1 MALIFP
7 YQHPPMKQTVIGL
20 SGHIDHGKT
29 ALVKALT
36 GVNTDSLTEEQKRG
50 MTIDIGFAFLN
61 ENITLIDVPGH
72 EKFVKNMMAGVSA
85 VDVALLVVAADD
97 GVMPQTREHFEIL
110 NLLDIPLGIVAINKI
125 DLADKDWLELV
136 ELDIGELL
144 QGSFMEDAPIL
155 KVSAET
161 GDGVDQ
167 LKTTL
172 LDLCKKVPDKQD
184 RGIFRLHVDRVF
196 SMKGYGTVVTGTVNS
211 GSLKIGDTV
220 ELLPGSVKSKV
231 RGLQSHGEEVQQVET
246 GDRAAINLQGVEIKQ
261 IERGSQIAEI
271 GYLQSLN
278 QMGVTLLLLGSA
290 QKPITQNQRIRI
302 HLGTQEVMARVA
314 LADGKSLQPGDD
326 CPALLRLEQ
335 PMVAARGDKFIIR
348 SFSPVIT
355 IGGGEV
361 MEVLIEEKWKI
372 VKEKLQN
379 LYESPKSDQLIHLVQ
394 EEGAKPITP
403 EELQYRIGI
412 SKEQINAIVGEK
424 EELFWLTHKQG
435 KWLLTQN
442 QWNELKNSIHNF
454 LKKYHAK
461 NPLNAGAQKE
471 EVRQHLNCE
480 NSILEALLQSMLDDK
495 SISKK
500 GELFLNPNFSITLS
514 SEDDSL
520 QNSILNQLDQEG
532 FTSSTLAQ
540 LSLKT
545 GNSKEKLMQ
554 VLNVAE
560 QQGKLLRIDGKLMF
574 TQKNFIILREKVNQ
588 FFSNHPEMSVS
599 EFKELAHTSRK
610 YAVPL
615 LEYFDK
621 KKITYR
627 EGNIR
632 KLVR

>member
-1 MALIFP
+1 
-7 YQHPPMKQTVIGL
+7 MKQTVIGL

-50 MTIDIGFAFLN
+50 MTIDIGFAFLDK
-61 ENITLIDVPGH
+61 NITLIDVPGH

-278 QMGVTLLLLGSA
+278 QMGVPLLLLGSA

-314 LADGKSLQPGDD
+314 LTDGKTLQPGDD

-361 MEVLIEEKWKI
+361 MDVLIEEKWKI

-403 EELQYRIGI
+403 EKLQYRIGI
-412 SKEQINAIVGEK
+412 SKEQINAIVEEK

-471 EVRQHLNCE
+471 EIRQHLNCE
-480 NSILEALLQSMLDDK
+480 NSILEALLQSMLDEK
-495 SISKK
+495 SISQK

-588 FFSNHPEMSVS
+588 FFSNHPEMSVL

-621 KKITYR
+621 QKITYR
-627 EGNIR
+627 EGNTR

>member
-1 MALIFP
+1 
-7 YQHPPMKQTVIGL
+7 MKQTVIGL

-50 MTIDIGFAFLN
+50 MTIDIGFAFLD

-97 GVMPQTREHFEIL
+97 GVMPQTLEHFEIL

-161 GDGVDQ
+161 GDGVTQ

-196 SMKGYGTVVTGTVNS
+196 SMKGYGTVVTGTVSS

-220 ELLPGSVKSKV
+220 ELLPGSVKSKA
-231 RGLQSHGEEVQQVET
+231 RGLQSHGEEVQKVET

-290 QKPITQNQRIRI
+290 KKPITQNQRIRI

-314 LADGKSLQPGDD
+314 LIDGKTLQPGDD

-403 EELQYRIGI
+403 EKLQYRIGI
-412 SKEQINAIVGEK
+412 SKEQINAIVEEK

-471 EVRQHLNCE
+471 EIRQHLNCE

-495 SISKK
+495 SISQK
-500 GELFLNPNFSITLS
+500 GELFLNLNFSITLS

-520 QNSILNQLDQEG
+520 QNSILNQLDLEG

>member
-1 MALIFP
+1 
-7 YQHPPMKQTVIGL
+7 MKQTVIGL

-50 MTIDIGFAFLN
+50 MTIDIGFAFLD

-172 LDLCKKVPDKQD
+172 LDLCKKVPDKQN

-314 LADGKSLQPGDD
+314 LADGNTLLPGDD

-379 LYESPKSDQLIHLVQ
+379 LYDSPKSDQLIHLVQ

-403 EELQYRIGI
+403 EKLQYRIGI
-412 SKEQINAIVGEK
+412 SKEQINAIVEEK

-471 EVRQHLNCE
+471 EIRQHLSCE

-495 SISKK
+495 SISQK

-520 QNSILNQLDQEG
+520 QNSVLNQLDQEG

-588 FFSNHPEMSVS
+588 FFSNHPEMSVL

-621 KKITYR
+621 QKITYR
-627 EGNIR
+627 EGNTR

>member
-1 MALIFP
+1 
-7 YQHPPMKQTVIGL
+7 MKQTVIGL

-36 GVNTDSLTEEQKRG
+36 GVNTDNLTEEQKRG

-97 GVMPQTREHFEIL
+97 GVMPQTRKHFEIL

-314 LADGKSLQPGDD
+314 LTDGKTLQPGDD

-372 VKEKLQN
+372 VKEKLHN

-403 EELQYRIGI
+403 EKLQYRIGI
-412 SKEQINAIVGEK
+412 SKEQINAIVEEK

-471 EVRQHLNCE
+471 EIRQHLNCE

-495 SISKK
+495 SISQK

-560 QQGKLLRIDGKLMF
+560 QQGKLLRIDGNLMF

>member
-1 MALIFP
+1 
-7 YQHPPMKQTVIGL
+7 MKQTVIGL

-50 MTIDIGFAFLN
+50 MTIDIGFAFLD

-72 EKFVKNMMAGVSA
+72 EKFVKNMMVGVSA

-211 GSLKIGDTV
+211 GSLKIRDTV
-220 ELLPGSVKSKV
+220 ELLPGSVKSRV

-246 GDRAAINLQGVEIKQ
+246 GDRAAINLQRVEIKQ

-314 LADGKSLQPGDD
+314 LTDGKTLQPGDD

-403 EELQYRIGI
+403 EKLQYRIGI
-412 SKEQINAIVGEK
+412 SKEQINAIVEEK

-471 EVRQHLNCE
+471 EIRQHLSCE

-495 SISKK
+495 SISQK

-632 KLVR
+632 KLVG

>member
-1 MALIFP
+1 
-7 YQHPPMKQTVIGL
+7 MKQTVIGL

-50 MTIDIGFAFLN
+50 MTIDIGFAFLD

-278 QMGVTLLLLGSA
+278 QMGVTLLLLDSA

-314 LADGKSLQPGDD
+314 LTDGKTLQPGDD

-403 EELQYRIGI
+403 EKLQYRIGI
-412 SKEQINAIVGEK
+412 SKEQINAIVEEK

-471 EVRQHLNCE
+471 EIRQHLNCE
-480 NSILEALLQSMLDDK
+480 NSILEALLQSMLNDK
-495 SISKK
+495 SISQK

>member
-1 MALIFP
+1 
-7 YQHPPMKQTVIGL
+7 MKQTVIGL

-50 MTIDIGFAFLN
+50 MTIDIGFAFLD

-314 LADGKSLQPGDD
+314 LTDGKTLQPGDD

-394 EEGAKPITP
+394 MEGTKPITP
-403 EELQYRIGI
+403 EKLQYRIGI
-412 SKEQINAIVGEK
+412 SKEQINAIVEEK

-471 EVRQHLNCE
+471 EIRQHLNCE

-495 SISKK
+495 SISQK

>member
-1 MALIFP
+1 
-7 YQHPPMKQTVIGL
+7 MKQTVIGL

-314 LADGKSLQPGDD
+314 LTDGKTLQPGDD

-403 EELQYRIGI
+403 EKLQYRIGI
-412 SKEQINAIVGEK
+412 SKEQINSIVEEK

-471 EVRQHLNCE
+471 EIRQHLNCE

-495 SISKK
+495 SISQK

>member
-1 MALIFP
+1 
-7 YQHPPMKQTVIGL
+7 MKQTVIGL

-50 MTIDIGFAFLN
+50 MTIDIGFAFLD

-167 LKTTL
+167 LKSAL
-172 LDLCKKVPDKQD
+172 LDICKKVPDKQD

-211 GSLKIGDTV
+211 GSLKIRDTV
-220 ELLPGSVKSKV
+220 ELLPGSVKSRV

-278 QMGVTLLLLGSA
+278 QMGVTLQLLGSA

-314 LADGKSLQPGDD
+314 LTDGKTLQPGNE

-379 LYESPKSDQLIHLVQ
+379 LYDSPKSDQLIHLVQ
-394 EEGAKPITP
+394 EEGARPITP
-403 EELQYRIGI
+403 EKLQYRIGI
-412 SKEQINAIVGEK
+412 SKEQINAIVEEK

-442 QWNELKNSIHNF
+442 QWNELKNRVHNF

-471 EVRQHLNCE
+471 EIRQHLSCE
-480 NSILEALLQSMLDDK
+480 NSILEALLQSMSDDK
-495 SISKK
+495 SISQK

-574 TQKNFIILREKVNQ
+574 TQKNFIILREKVKQ

>member
-1 MALIFP
+1 
-7 YQHPPMKQTVIGL
+7 MKQTVIGL

-50 MTIDIGFAFLN
+50 MTIDIGFAFLD

-314 LADGKSLQPGDD
+314 LTDGKTLQPGDD

-361 MEVLIEEKWKI
+361 MEVLIEEKWNI

-403 EELQYRIGI
+403 EKLQYRIGI
-412 SKEQINAIVGEK
+412 SKEQINAIVEEK

-454 LKKYHAK
+454 LKKYHAI

-471 EVRQHLNCE
+471 EIRQHLSCE
-480 NSILEALLQSMLDDK
+480 NSILEALLQSMLNDK
-495 SISKK
+495 SISQK

>member
-1 MALIFP
+1 
-7 YQHPPMKQTVIGL
+7 MKQTVIGL

-50 MTIDIGFAFLN
+50 MTIDIGFAFLD

-314 LADGKSLQPGDD
+314 LTDGKTLRPGDD

-403 EELQYRIGI
+403 EKLQYRIGI
-412 SKEQINAIVGEK
+412 SKEQINAIVEEK

-471 EVRQHLNCE
+471 EIRQHLNCE

-495 SISKK
+495 SISQK

>member
-1 MALIFP
+1 
-7 YQHPPMKQTVIGL
+7 MKQTVIGL

-50 MTIDIGFAFLN
+50 MTIDIGFAFLD

-314 LADGKSLQPGDD
+314 LTDGKTLQPGDD

-379 LYESPKSDQLIHLVQ
+379 LYDSPKSDQLIHLVQ

-403 EELQYRIGI
+403 EKLQYRIGI
-412 SKEQINAIVGEK
+412 SKEQINAIVEEK

-471 EVRQHLNCE
+471 EIRQHLSCE

-495 SISKK
+495 SISQK

-627 EGNIR
+627 EGNTR

>member
-1 MALIFP
+1 
-7 YQHPPMKQTVIGL
+7 MKQTVIGL

-50 MTIDIGFAFLN
+50 MTIDIGFAFLD

-211 GSLKIGDTV
+211 GSLKIGDTE

-314 LADGKSLQPGDD
+314 LTDGKTLQPGDD

-412 SKEQINAIVGEK
+412 SKEQINAIVEEK

-471 EVRQHLNCE
+471 EIRQHLNCE
-480 NSILEALLQSMLDDK
+480 NSILEALLQSMLDEK
-495 SISKK
+495 SISQK

>member
-1 MALIFP
+1 
-7 YQHPPMKQTVIGL
+7 MKQTVIGL

-50 MTIDIGFAFLN
+50 MTIDIGFAFLD

-261 IERGSQIAEI
+261 IERGSQIAAI

-314 LADGKSLQPGDD
+314 LTDGKTLQPGDD

-403 EELQYRIGI
+403 EKLQYRIGI
-412 SKEQINAIVGEK
+412 SKEQINAIVEEK

-471 EVRQHLNCE
+471 EIRQHLSCE

-495 SISKK
+495 SISQK

-588 FFSNHPEMSVS
+588 FFSNHPEMSVL

>member
-1 MALIFP
+1 
-7 YQHPPMKQTVIGL
+7 MKQTVIGL

-50 MTIDIGFAFLN
+50 MTIDIGFAFLD

-172 LDLCKKVPDKQD
+172 LELCKKVPDKQD

-314 LADGKSLQPGDD
+314 LTDGKTLQPGDD

-379 LYESPKSDQLIHLVQ
+379 LYDSPKSDQLIHLVQ

-403 EELQYRIGI
+403 EKLQYRIGI
-412 SKEQINAIVGEK
+412 SKEQINAIVEEK

-471 EVRQHLNCE
+471 EIRQHLSCE

-495 SISKK
+495 SISQK

>member
-1 MALIFP
+1 
-7 YQHPPMKQTVIGL
+7 MKQTVIGL

-50 MTIDIGFAFLN
+50 MTIDIGFAFLD

-314 LADGKSLQPGDD
+314 LTDGKTLQPGDD

-403 EELQYRIGI
+403 EKLQYRIGI
-412 SKEQINAIVGEK
+412 SKEQINAIVEEK

-454 LKKYHAK
+454 IKKYHAK

-471 EVRQHLNCE
+471 KIRQHLNCE

-495 SISKK
+495 SISQK

-514 SEDDSL
+514 SKDDSL
-520 QNSILNQLDQEG
+520 QHSILNQLDQEG

>member
-1 MALIFP
+1 
-7 YQHPPMKQTVIGL
+7 MKQTVIGL

-36 GVNTDSLTEEQKRG
+36 GVNTDSLKEEQKRG

-246 GDRAAINLQGVEIKQ
+246 GDRAAINLQGVGIKQ

-314 LADGKSLQPGDD
+314 LTDGKTLQPGDD

-403 EELQYRIGI
+403 EKLQYRIGI
-412 SKEQINAIVGEK
+412 SKEQINAIVEEK

-471 EVRQHLNCE
+471 EIRQHLSCE

-495 SISKK
+495 SISQK

>member
-1 MALIFP
+1 
-7 YQHPPMKQTVIGL
+7 MKQTVIGL

-50 MTIDIGFAFLN
+50 MTIDIGFAFLD

-72 EKFVKNMMAGVSA
+72 EKFVKNMMAGVSGI
-85 VDVALLVVAADD
+85 DVALLVIAADD
-97 GVMPQTREHFEIL
+97 GIMPQTREHFEIL
-110 NLLDIPLGIVAINKI
+110 NLLDISLGVVAINKI
-125 DLADKDWLELV
+125 DLADDDWLELI
-136 ELDIGELL
+136 ELDISELIH
-144 QGSFMEDAPIL
+144 GSFMEKAPIV

-161 GDGVDQ
+161 GVGVEH
-167 LKTTL
+167 LKATL
-172 LDLCKKVPDKQD
+172 LELCEKVPEKQD

-211 GSLKIGDTV
+211 GTLKVGDSV
-220 ELLPGSVKSKV
+220 ELLPGMVKSRV
-231 RGLQSHGEEVQQVET
+231 RGLQSHGEEVQKVET

-261 IERGSQIAEI
+261 IDRGSQIAEI
-271 GYLQSLN
+271 GYLQSIN
-278 QMGVTLLLLGSA
+278 QMGVTLQLLGSA
-290 QKPITQNQRIRI
+290 QKPIVQNQRVRI

-314 LADGKSLQPGDD
+314 LTAGKTLQPGKE
-326 CPALLRLEQ
+326 CPALLRLEH

-348 SFSPVIT
+348 SYSPVIT

-361 MEVLIEEKWKI
+361 MEVLIEEKWKV

-379 LYESPKSDQLIHLVQ
+379 LYDSPKSNQLIQLVQ
-394 EEGAKPITP
+394 GEGAKPITLDK
-403 EELQYRIGI
+403 LQYRLGI
-412 SKEQINAIVGEK
+412 SKEQINSLVEAR

-435 KWLLTQN
+435 KWLITHN
-442 QWNELKNSIHNF
+442 QWDTLKNSITDY
-454 LKKYHAK
+454 LKKYHLI

-471 EVRQHLNCE
+471 KIRQHLECE
-480 NSILEALLQSMLDDK
+480 DSILEALLSTMMKTNLITQ
-495 SISKK
+495 K
-500 GELFLNPNFSITLS
+500 GELYLDPEFSITLS
-514 SEDDSL
+514 NEDDLL
-520 QNSILNQLDQEG
+520 QNSVLIQLEQEG

-545 GNSKEKLMQ
+545 GNSKEKLMK
-554 VLNVAE
+554 VINVAE
-560 QQGKLLRIDGKLMF
+560 QQGKLLRIDGNLMF
-574 TQKNFIILREKVNQ
+574 TQTNFTKLKEKVAQ
-588 FFSNHPEMSVS
+588 HFSNHSEMSVS

-627 EGNIR
+627 EGNAR

>member
-1 MALIFP
+1 
-7 YQHPPMKQTVIGL
+7 MKQTVIGL

-50 MTIDIGFAFLN
+50 MTIDIGFAFLD

-314 LADGKSLQPGDD
+314 LTDGKTLQPGDD

-348 SFSPVIT
+348 SFSPIIT

-403 EELQYRIGI
+403 EKLQYRIGI
-412 SKEQINAIVGEK
+412 SKEQINAIVEEK

-471 EVRQHLNCE
+471 EIRQHLNCE
-480 NSILEALLQSMLDDK
+480 NSIIEALLQSMLDDK
-495 SISKK
+495 SISQK

>member
-1 MALIFP
+1 
-7 YQHPPMKQTVIGL
+7 MKQTVIGL

-50 MTIDIGFAFLN
+50 MTIDIGFAFLD

-314 LADGKSLQPGDD
+314 LTDGKTLQPGDD

-403 EELQYRIGI
+403 EKLQYRIGI
-412 SKEQINAIVGEK
+412 SKEQINAIVEEK
-424 EELFWLTHKQG
+424 EQLFWLTHKQG

-461 NPLNAGAQKE
+461 HPLNAGAQKE
-471 EVRQHLNCE
+471 EIRQHLSCE

-495 SISKK
+495 SISQK

>member
-1 MALIFP
+1 
-7 YQHPPMKQTVIGL
+7 MKQTVIGL

-50 MTIDIGFAFLN
+50 MTIDIGFAFLD

-72 EKFVKNMMAGVSA
+72 EKFVKNMMVGVSA

-314 LADGKSLQPGDD
+314 LTDGKTLQPGDD

-403 EELQYRIGI
+403 EKLQYRIGI
-412 SKEQINAIVGEK
+412 SKEQINAIVEEK

-471 EVRQHLNCE
+471 EIRQHLNCE

-495 SISKK
+495 SISQK
-500 GELFLNPNFSITLS
+500 GELFLNPNFSITLN

-554 VLNVAE
+554 ILNVAE

-588 FFSNHPEMSVS
+588 FFSNHPEMSVL

>member
-1 MALIFP
+1 
-7 YQHPPMKQTVIGL
+7 MKQTVIGL

-50 MTIDIGFAFLN
+50 MTIDIGFAFLD

-314 LADGKSLQPGDD
+314 LTDGKTLQPGDD

-355 IGGGEV
+355 IGGGAV

-403 EELQYRIGI
+403 EKLQYRIGI
-412 SKEQINAIVGEK
+412 SKEQINAIVEEK

-471 EVRQHLNCE
+471 EIRQHLNCE

-495 SISKK
+495 SISQK

-588 FFSNHPEMSVS
+588 FFSNHPEMSVL

>member
-1 MALIFP
+1 
-7 YQHPPMKQTVIGL
+7 MKQTVIGL

-50 MTIDIGFAFLN
+50 MTIDIGFAFLD

-144 QGSFMEDAPIL
+144 LGSFMEDAPIL

-314 LADGKSLQPGDD
+314 LTDGKTLQPGDD

-403 EELQYRIGI
+403 EKLQYRIGI
-412 SKEQINAIVGEK
+412 SKEQINAIVEEK

-471 EVRQHLNCE
+471 EIRQHLNCE

-495 SISKK
+495 SISQK

>member
-1 MALIFP
+1 
-7 YQHPPMKQTVIGL
+7 MKQTVIGL

-50 MTIDIGFAFLN
+50 MTIDIGFAFLD

-72 EKFVKNMMAGVSA
+72 EKFVKNMMVGVSA

-314 LADGKSLQPGDD
+314 LTDGKTLQPGDD

-348 SFSPVIT
+348 SFSPIIT

-403 EELQYRIGI
+403 EKLQYRIGI
-412 SKEQINAIVGEK
+412 SKEQINAIVEEK

-454 LKKYHAK
+454 LKKYHAI

-471 EVRQHLNCE
+471 EIRQHLSCE

-495 SISKK
+495 SISQK

>member
-1 MALIFP
+1 
-7 YQHPPMKQTVIGL
+7 MKQTIIGL

-50 MTIDIGFAFLN
+50 MTIDIGFAFLD

-314 LADGKSLQPGDD
+314 LTDGKTLQPGDD

-403 EELQYRIGI
+403 EKLQYRIGI
-412 SKEQINAIVGEK
+412 SKEQINAIVEEK

-471 EVRQHLNCE
+471 EIRQHLNCE

-495 SISKK
+495 SISQK

>member
-1 MALIFP
+1 
-7 YQHPPMKQTVIGL
+7 MKQTVIGL

-50 MTIDIGFAFLN
+50 MTIDIGFAFLD

-302 HLGTQEVMARVA
+302 HLGAQEVMARVA
-314 LADGKSLQPGDD
+314 LADGKTLQPGDD

-403 EELQYRIGI
+403 EKLQYRIGI
-412 SKEQINAIVGEK
+412 SKEQINAIVEEK

-471 EVRQHLNCE
+471 EIRQHLNCE
-480 NSILEALLQSMLDDK
+480 NSILEALLQSMLDEK
-495 SISKK
+495 SISQK

>member
-1 MALIFP
+1 
-7 YQHPPMKQTVIGL
+7 MKQTVIGL

-50 MTIDIGFAFLN
+50 MTIDIGFAFLD

-278 QMGVTLLLLGSA
+278 QMGVTLLLLDSA

-314 LADGKSLQPGDD
+314 LTDGKTLQPGDD

-403 EELQYRIGI
+403 EKLQYRIGI
-412 SKEQINAIVGEK
+412 SKEQINAIVEEK

-471 EVRQHLNCE
+471 EIRQHLNCE
-480 NSILEALLQSMLDDK
+480 NSIIEALLQSMLDDK
-495 SISKK
+495 SISQK

>member
-1 MALIFP
+1 
-7 YQHPPMKQTVIGL
+7 MKQTVIGL

-50 MTIDIGFAFLN
+50 MTIDIGFAFLD

-314 LADGKSLQPGDD
+314 LTDGKTLQPGDD

-379 LYESPKSDQLIHLVQ
+379 LYDSPKSDQLIHLVQ

-403 EELQYRIGI
+403 EKLQYRIGI
-412 SKEQINAIVGEK
+412 SKEQINAIVEEK

-454 LKKYHAK
+454 LKKYHTK

-471 EVRQHLNCE
+471 KIRQHLGCE

-495 SISKK
+495 SISQK

>member
-1 MALIFP
+1 
-7 YQHPPMKQTVIGL
+7 MKQTVIGL

-50 MTIDIGFAFLN
+50 MTIDIGFAFLD

-314 LADGKSLQPGDD
+314 LTDGKTLQPGDD

-403 EELQYRIGI
+403 EKLQYRIGI
-412 SKEQINAIVGEK
+412 SKEQINAIVEEK

-471 EVRQHLNCE
+471 KIRQHLGCE

-495 SISKK
+495 SISQK